1 MPGASLPSR
10 DTLKDVK
17 DSSCAPWDFIL
28 TIPEKPMV
36 TFICWNSSWL
46 WWCLME
52 SSSDLLITS
61 LSISR
66 SMKGQSPGVCSFFMN
81 ARTLR
86 GKDVGKN
93 FMQIISFRSSSGLG
107 RREPGSCCSK
117 RSWKYFI
124 SREWNKART
133 INQSSSSSALSQ
145 HLYSHHKKNV
155 KSPDQSLSTSIA
167 RSSRLR
173 ADPGGDEVAVISK
186 KFS

>member
-1 MPGASLPSR
+1 MPGAPLPSR

-17 DSSCAPWDFIL
+17 DSSCTPSDIIL
-28 TIPEKPMV
+28 TIPEKPTV
-36 TFICWNSSWL
+36 TLICWIDSWL
-46 WWCLME
+46 WWCLMKSE
-52 SSSDLLITS
+52 SDLLITS
-61 LSISR
+61 LPISR
-66 SMKGQSPGVCSFFMN
+66 SMKGQSPGVCSFFME

-86 GKDVGKN
+86 GKYVGKN
-93 FMQIISFRSSSGLG
+93 SMQIITVSCWSGLG

-124 SREWNKART
+124 LCEWIIART
-133 INQSSSSSALSQ
+133 INQSSSSSAFAK
-145 HLYSHHKKNV
+145 HLHSHHKKKL
-155 KSPDQSLSTSIA
+155 KSPNQSLSTSIA